1 MRIRRNFSG
10 TAKSARRI
18 LQNGIR
24 KKLPAAKR
32 QKNAGGSMPPADS
45 QKTGA
50 RAGGGSFLRAPRP
63 RYRRSFKRWMS
74 AL

>member
-45 QKTGA
+45 QKFRRARRGRLLSPRAASAVIGGA
-50 RAGGGSFLRAPRP
+50 SNAV
-63 RYRRSFKRWMS
+63 
-74 AL
+74 